1 MSEIFSKVSQLKEK
15 IIAEMSKVNDESSL
29 KEFQEK
35 NLSKKS
41 ELSQLMSEI
50 KNLAN
55 EEKAKFGQ
63 AVNEARSAINEAF
76 QKKAQEINDALL
88 AKKLAKETIDI
99 TLPGYNYKMGG
110 INPFYLVQDEIID
123 TFVSMGYE
131 VKEGPDVESDYYNFE
146 RMNIPADH
154 PAREMQ
160 DSFYINPTTLL
171 RTHTSPEQ
179 ARAMDEKGGKPLMM
193 ICPGKC
199 FRRDDD
205 DVTHSHQFGQIEG
218 LVIGKGITL
227 ANLKGTLE
235 LFVKKM
241 FGEKRQVRFRG
252 SYFPF
257 TEPSVEVDVTCMNC
271 GGKGCSTCKGTG
283 FIEILG
289 AGMVHPN
296 VLKMSG
302 YDPNV
307 YSGFAFGV
315 GIERVAMLRY
325 GIDDIRKIYQGDVR
339 FIEQFT
345 RK

>member
-1 MSEIFSKVSQLKEK
+1 MSAIFDKVKELRDKILKE
-15 IIAEMSKVNDESSL
+15 AEEVNDEASL
-29 KEFQEK
+29 KSFQETH
-35 NLSKKS
+35 LSKKS
-41 ELSQLMSEI
+41 ALSQLMGEI
-50 KNLAN
+50 KSLVG
-55 EEKAKFGQ
+55 EEKTKFGQ
-63 AVNEARSAINEAF
+63 AMNDARNAVVQAF
-76 QKKAQEINDALL
+76 QAKQKEIQEKTLAL
-88 AKKLAKETIDI
+88 KLEREKIDI
-99 TLPGYNYKMGG
+99 TLPSYNYKVGG

-123 TFVSMGYE
+123 IFVSMGYE
-131 VKEGPDVESDYYNFE
+131 VKEGPDVETDYYNFE

-160 DSFYINPTTLL
+160 DSLYINPTTLL

-179 ARAMDEKGGKPLMM
+179 AHAMDEKQGKPLMM
-193 ICPGKC
+193 ICPGKTY
-199 FRRDDD
+199 RRDDD
-205 DVTHSHQFGQIEG
+205 DATHSHQFGQIEG
-218 LVIGKGITL
+218 LVVGKGISL
-227 ANLKGTLE
+227 ANLKATLE

-241 FGEKRQVRFRG
+241 FGEKREVRFRG

-257 TEPSVEVDVTCMNC
+257 TEPSVEVDISCMNC
-271 GGKGCSTCKGTG
+271 GGKGCSMCKGTG

-325 GIDDIRKIYQGDVR
+325 GIDDIRKFYQGDVR